1 MCRRVCLAYL
11 RNSKEYGMDG
21 AGWEDYEGPDHAK
34 QDRPNLKGFWI
45 LRVREREK
53 ASVDVCI

>member
-1 MCRRVCLAYL
+1 
-11 RNSKEYGMDG
+11 MDG